1 MSFQGITF
9 TRVSRPATE
18 IVYDNNEVFEIGKAK
33 VLKQSPGDACLVIA
47 AGITLDQA
55 LKAVP
60 KLEALGIKVRL
71 MDPFTIK
78 PIDKEAILKHA
89 AECNGKVLVVEDHY
103 SEVKRKHDTARA
115 ILSFLLKSVF
125 CNTQNNNLSFTTG
138 WYWRCCTRCSS

>member
-1 MSFQGITF
+1 M
-9 TRVSRPATE
+9 
-18 IVYDNNEVFEIGKAK
+18 
-33 VLKQSPGDACLVIA
+33 LKQSPGDACLVIA

-125 CNTQNNNLSFTTG
+125 CNIQNNNLSYTTG

>member
-1 MSFQGITF
+1 MNSIIATKMLFQGITF

-18 IVYDNNEVFEIGKAK
+18 IIYDNNEVFEIGKAK

-103 SEVKRKHDTARA
+103 SEVKRKHDAAGA
-115 ILSFLLKSVF
+115 ILSFFLIIKI
-125 CNTQNNNLSFTTG
+125 CI
-138 WYWRCCTRCSS
+138 

>member
-1 MSFQGITF
+1 MNWEKEYYQNMNDKRPEFYYPNKILFQGITF

-103 SEVKRKHDTARA
+103 SEVRGNHA
-115 ILSFLLKSVF
+115 IPLVF
-125 CNTQNNNLSFTTG
+125 
-138 WYWRCCTRCSS
+138 